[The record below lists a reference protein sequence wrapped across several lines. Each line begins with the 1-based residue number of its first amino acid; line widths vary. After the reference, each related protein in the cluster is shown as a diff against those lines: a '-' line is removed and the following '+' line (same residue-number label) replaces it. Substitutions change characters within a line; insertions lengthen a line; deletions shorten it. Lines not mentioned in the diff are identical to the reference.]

1 MVYCLD
7 KLRIYIFAMGIEI
20 FTDNQPILS
29 LFSNAMPNTKIQRW
43 GVLLAE
49 YGAKMHY
56 IKGKHSIRA
65 YILSRLHSMTV
76 PQVAVIDTGEQFD
89 LESLQEDNVID
100 TLPWIPIGLNLQE
113 IAQAQRSE
121 FPELWMLANS
131 EEDDDYE
138 IINCAVY
145 SLAPPHSW
153 ALTVGITQ
161 GFSCRRQDSPVTRQL
176 PTRRSTRLR
185 HLTTRALDA
194 TDQSLPDDSDSD
206 IEIDPVI
213 LESQLSLIR
222 SAQTGVISTL
232 FIALCE
238 LRFSES
244 I

>member
-7 KLRIYIFAMGIEI
+7 KLRIYIFGMGIEI

-100 TLPWIPIGLNLQE
+100 TLPWIHTWLNLQE

-138 IINCAVY
+138 IINGVLY
-145 SLAPPHSW
+145 RLAPPHSRAPLYPW
-153 ALTVGITQ
+153 LVLPKAFRAVDRTVPLRANY
-161 GFSCRRQDSPVTRQL
+161 RRDA
-176 PTRRSTRLR
+176 RL
-185 HLTTRALDA
+185 A
-194 TDQSLPDDSDSD
+194 
-206 IEIDPVI
+206 
-213 LESQLSLIR
+213 
-222 SAQTGVISTL
+222 
-232 FIALCE
+232 C
-238 LRFSES
+238 S